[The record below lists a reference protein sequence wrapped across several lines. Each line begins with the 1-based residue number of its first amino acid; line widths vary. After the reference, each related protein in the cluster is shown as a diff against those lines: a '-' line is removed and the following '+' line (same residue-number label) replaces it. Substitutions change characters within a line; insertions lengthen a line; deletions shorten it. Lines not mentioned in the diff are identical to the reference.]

1 MQQIMA
7 QNDVSAQT
15 VKWKLGSKCD
25 LFDREHCKWVEAEV
39 IAVFDDEGRQWVTV
53 RCDQTVRNVMSV
65 DPDLR
70 PRTLLQPEDL
80 KKLQHA
86 AVQQPDIA
94 PVLERILPSSSGKAL
109 YSHSD
114 SLVQI

>member
-1 MQQIMA
+1 MA
-7 QNDVSAQT
+7 QKPVTAPV

-25 LFDREHCKWVEAEV
+25 LYDREQYKWIEAEV
-39 IAVFDDEGRQWVTV
+39 IGVFEADGREWVKV
-53 RCDQTVRNVMSV
+53 RCGQTVRNIHSG

-70 PRTLLQPEDL
+70 QMTSIQTDDL

-86 AVQQPDIA
+86 VVQLPNIA
-94 PVLERILPSSSGKAL
+94 PVLKRILPTSSGQGL

-114 SLVQI
+114 SLVDI

>member
-1 MQQIMA
+1 MA

-25 LFDREHCKWVEAEV
+25 LFDREHCRWVEAEV
-39 IAVFDDEGRQWVTV
+39 IAVFDDDGREWVKV
-53 RCDQTVRNVMSV
+53 RCDQTVRNVLSV

-80 KKLQHA
+80 KKVQHA

-94 PVLERILPSSSGKAL
+94 PVLERILPSSSGKGL